1 MLNAVTSS
9 CPYNIAYNIAY
20 DIAIVGG
27 GIVGTLAACA
37 LQDSGLRVVL
47 LEAAVGSRAADRGQ
61 AYSINLLSSQIF
73 QGLGLWDQIR
83 PQIETYGAVRL
94 SDSGCPEVV
103 SFAPS
108 DIGTATL
115 GYVAEHRVLLAA
127 LQARLQDCQNV
138 DWRCP
143 AQVLA
148 TRREGGITTLE
159 IAGPEAGVQTVQ
171 AKLVIA
177 ADGSNSFLRQAAG
190 IRTIGWRYWQSC
202 VVAFIK
208 PEKSHDNIAYE
219 RFTPEGPFAILPLPQ
234 ERCRIVW
241 TAPHGVA
248 ERILAMEQAEF
259 LRELTQRYGD
269 QMGELELEGCRSVF
283 PVQLKQSLSYVQPG
297 LALIGDA
304 AHCCHPVGGQGIN
317 LGIRDAAALVEV
329 VLAAQAK
336 GEDFASLAVLRRY
349 QGWRQWENLLVLAF
363 TDVLTRM
370 FSNQI
375 WPVVRVRRLG
385 LWGLNHLPLVKP
397 LALRLMLGLT
407 GRVPQLAKQ
416 TAVGSAAPAM
426 ARATDARPNSPL
438 PTPANP

>member
-1 MLNAVTSS
+1 MLNSAKSLSAADLT
-9 CPYNIAYNIAY
+9 Y

-37 LQDSGLRVVL
+37 LKDSGLRVVL
-47 LEAAVGSRAADRGQ
+47 LEAAAGSKAADRGQ

-83 PQIETYGAVRL
+83 PQIETYSGVRL
-94 SDSGCPEVV
+94 SDTGCAEVV

-127 LQARLQDCQNV
+127 LQALLQDCPTV

-143 AQVLA
+143 AQVRS
-148 TRREGGITTLE
+148 TRRASGLTRLE
-159 IAGPEAGVQTVQ
+159 IEGPDSTVQTLQ

-190 IRTIGWRYWQSC
+190 IRTVGWRYWQSC

-208 PEKSHDNIAYE
+208 PEKSHQNMAYE
-219 RFTPEGPFAILPLPQ
+219 RFTPEGPFAILPLP
-234 ERCRIVW
+234 EGRCRIVW
-241 TAPHGVA
+241 TAPHKVA
-248 ERILAMEQAEF
+248 DRILQMEPGEF
-259 LRELTQRYGD
+259 LHELTQRYGD
-269 QMGELELEGCRSVF
+269 QMGNLALEGCRSVF

-329 VLAAQAK
+329 VLAAQAQ
-336 GEDFASLAVLRRY
+336 GEDFASLRVLRRY
-349 QGWRQWENLLVLAF
+349 QGWRQWENLMVLAF
-363 TDVLTRM
+363 TDVLTRL

-375 WPVVRVRRLG
+375 WPLVQVRRLG
-385 LWGLNHLPLVKP
+385 LWGLNHVPLVKP

-407 GRVPQLAKQ
+407 GRVPQLAQ
-416 TAVGSAAPAM
+416 SAISTEFAQLTPPSVL
-426 ARATDARPNSPL
+426 ATPPNSPL
-438 PTPANP
+438 SAPANL

>member
-1 MLNAVTSS
+1 LIGFERMLNSVKSPSAFGHPSAS
-9 CPYNIAYNIAY
+9 LY

-37 LQDSGLRVVL
+37 LKDSGLKVVL
-47 LEAAVGSRAADRGQ
+47 LEAEVGSKAADRGQ

-83 PQIETYGAVRL
+83 PHIETYSGVRL
-94 SDSGCPEVV
+94 SDTGCGEIV
-103 SFAPS
+103 SFAPE

-115 GYVAEHRVLLAA
+115 GYVAEHRVLLQA
-127 LQARLQDCQNV
+127 LQSQLQQCPSV
-138 DWRCP
+138 DWCAP
-143 AQVLA
+143 YQVQS
-148 TRREGGITTLE
+148 TRRADGITTLQV
-159 IAGPEAGVQTVQ
+159 AGPDAAIHNLQT
-171 AKLVIA
+171 KLVIA

-190 IRTIGWRYWQSC
+190 IRTVGWRYWQSC

-208 PEKSHDNIAYE
+208 PEKSHANIAYE
-219 RFTPEGPFAILPLPQ
+219 RFTPEGPFAILPLPSD
-234 ERCRIVW
+234 RCRIVW
-241 TAPHGVA
+241 TAPHA
-248 ERILAMEQAEF
+248 DADRFLQMDEDEF
-259 LRELTQRYGD
+259 LRELTARYGD
-269 QMGELELEGCRSVF
+269 QMGALALEGCRSVF
-283 PVQLKQSLSYVQPG
+283 PVQLRQSLSYVQPG

-329 VLAAQAK
+329 VLAAQVQ

-385 LWGLNHLPLVKP
+385 LWGLNHVPLVKP

-407 GRVPQLAKQ
+407 GRVPQLASSTDSTVYPQ
-416 TAVGSAAPAM
+416 VGTDFVADLSAP
-426 ARATDARPNSPL
+426 
-438 PTPANP
+438 